1 MSRRRPEFQTLD
13 LASWPTIAWTELDAT
28 GRSRLQKH
36 IDAIERYA
44 KDETIGSI
52 EAVTGVNR
60 KQLYRFLDRAL
71 SLHADGRI
79 YGFRALVV
87 HARVT
92 EYTRLLPVTK
102 CGERGGAVV
111 RFRYCLSV
119 IPGSL
124 RGSCCRSDS
133 AA

>member
-28 GRSRLQKH
+28 GRSRVQKH

-60 KQLYRFLDRAL
+60 KQLYRLLDRAL
-71 SLHADGRI
+71 SLHADGRL
-79 YGFRALVV
+79 YGFRALVAY
-87 HARVT
+87 ARVT
-92 EYTRLLPVTK
+92 EYTRMLPLRCTVN
-102 CGERGGAVV
+102 EAVPSV
-111 RFRYCLSV
+111 RFRCCLSV

-124 RGSCCRSDS
+124 RGWFCRSDS